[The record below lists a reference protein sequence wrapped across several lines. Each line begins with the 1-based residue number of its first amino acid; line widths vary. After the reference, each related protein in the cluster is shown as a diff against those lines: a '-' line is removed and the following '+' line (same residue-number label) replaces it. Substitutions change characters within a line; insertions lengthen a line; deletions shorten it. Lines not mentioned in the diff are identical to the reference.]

1 MNRRDALRALLATL
15 AISPGGLPHPAFGQA
30 RVPRIALLTGS
41 SGSAQEESI
50 KALREG
56 LTALGYQEG
65 RNFTFD
71 FRFGEFDRERTGKLT
86 AEVIAS
92 KPDLLIT
99 QGAVLIAVAPLT
111 KTVPVIAMFS
121 GDMVDV
127 GIIKSLARP
136 GGNVSGIQYFAIDL
150 VGKRIE
156 ILKEIV
162 PALKRIAVIAD
173 PGHPVVHLERDAAL
187 AAAKKLGLS
196 VTYYPV
202 KNPKEELDAALIA
215 ARAAGAEALVMFP
228 DAVTFQGRERIAA
241 FALQHKLPTVSGW
254 EAYATAGNLVT
265 YGPNLR
271 ASWVRLASYV
281 DRVLKG
287 ADPATIPVELPAII
301 ELIVNQKTARALG
314 LKIPQSVLLRAD
326 RVIE

>member
-1 MNRRDALRALLATL
+1 MNRRDAIRALLASL
-15 AISPGGLPHPAFGQA
+15 AVSSGGLPHPAYGQA
-30 RVPRIALLTGS
+30 RVPRIALLSGGS
-41 SGSAQEESI
+41 GQALEESI

-71 FRFGEFDRERTGKLT
+71 PRFGDYDRERTGKLT
-86 AEVIAS
+86 AEIIAS
-92 KPDLLIT
+92 KPDILIT

-111 KTVPVIAMFS
+111 RTVPVIAMFS
-121 GDMVDV
+121 GDMADV

-156 ILKEIV
+156 LLKEIA

-173 PGHPVVHLERDAAL
+173 PGHPVVHLERDAAM
-187 AAAKKLGLS
+187 AAAKRLGLS
-196 VTYYPV
+196 ATYYPV
-202 KNPKEELDAALIA
+202 KSPKEELEAALVA
-215 ARAAGAEALVMFP
+215 ARAGGAEALVLFP
-228 DAVTFQGRERIAA
+228 DAVTSQGRARIAA

-254 EAYATAGNLVT
+254 ESFAVAGNLVT

-271 ASWVRLASYV
+271 SSWVRLAGHV

-287 ADPATIPVELPAII
+287 ADPGTLPVELPTII
-301 ELIVNQKTARALG
+301 ELIVNRKTANALG

-326 RVIE
+326 KVIE

>member
-1 MNRRDALRALLATL
+1 MNRRDALCALVASLAV
-15 AISPGGLPHPAFGQA
+15 SSGGLPYPALGQG
-30 RVPRIALLTGS
+30 RIPRIALLSGGS
-41 SGSAQEESI
+41 GASLEPSNI
-50 KALREG
+50 ALREG

-65 RNFTFD
+65 RNFTFEP
-71 FRFGEFDRERTGKLT
+71 RFGEYDRDRTAKLT
-86 AEVIAS
+86 TEIIAS

-111 KTVPVIAMFS
+111 STIPVIAMFS

-127 GIIKSLARP
+127 GIIKSLSRP

-156 ILKEIV
+156 LLKEIV
-162 PALKRIAVIAD
+162 PSLKRVAVIAD

-187 AAAKKLGLS
+187 AAAKKVGLS
-196 VTYYPV
+196 AAYYPV
-202 KNPKEELDAALIA
+202 KNPKEELEAALLA
-215 ARAAGAEALVMFP
+215 ARAGGAEALVLFP
-228 DAVTFQGRERIAA
+228 DAVTLQGRARIAA
-241 FALQHKLPTVSGW
+241 FGLQHKLPVVSGW
-254 EAYATAGNLVT
+254 EAYATAGCLVT

-271 ASWVRLASYV
+271 ASWVHLAGYV

-287 ADPATIPVELPAII
+287 ASPATLPVELPTII
-301 ELIVNQKTARALG
+301 ELIVNRKTANALG
-314 LKIPQSVLLRAD
+314 LKIPQSILLRAD